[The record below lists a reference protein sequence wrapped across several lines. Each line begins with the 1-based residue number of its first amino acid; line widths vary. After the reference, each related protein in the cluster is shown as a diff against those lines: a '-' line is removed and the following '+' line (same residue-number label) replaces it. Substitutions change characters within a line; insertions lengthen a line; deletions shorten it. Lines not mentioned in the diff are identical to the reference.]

1 MNHQDLQKRDSAHLV
16 PVSGQSHPSSDPTQ
30 EEGNSEMSPVD
41 RHVHGRLENW
51 LKQRHYSVRH
61 RGFVKVIIGVPLGI
75 GWFLFQQRIEVM
87 SEWLRMAVPG
97 FPGVLALIGLVELTS
112 GIPISR
118 LSNAWDGL
126 PGWQRG
132 VIGILIL
139 IAFAALLFTG
149 MYLFLVP

>member
-1 MNHQDLQKRDSAHLV
+1 
-16 PVSGQSHPSSDPTQ
+16 
-30 EEGNSEMSPVD
+30 MSPVD